1 MTFVPFYY
9 NAKSKGRQYI
19 LILIIFQTVTHV
31 KKVWR
36 ALNTM
41 SIRKKV
47 RFGKTILMTFWCNL
61 ITQTNKKIKSYK

>member
-31 KKVWR
+31 KKVWT

-47 RFGKTILMTFWCNL
+47 
-61 ITQTNKKIKSYK
+61 